1 MIANY
6 IHESEYDASN
16 VSNDR
21 ASCNPNC
28 SSYCLWDSC
37 HILIRRCILND
48 TEKRDAI
55 SLLHQVGATVNVSL
69 IYSYDEDETRALSKI
84 ERLLNSLISRV
95 EDL

>member
-1 MIANY
+1 
-6 IHESEYDASN
+6 

-21 ASCNPNC
+21 ASCGPSC
-28 SSYCLWDSC
+28 RGYCLWDSC
-37 HILIRRCILND
+37 NILMRRTTLND

-55 SLLHQVGATVNVSL
+55 SLLQQVGATVNVSL

-95 EDL
+95 GEL

>member
-6 IHESEYDASN
+6 IHESEYDASS

-21 ASCNPNC
+21 VDDHPDCR
-28 SSYCLWDSC
+28 SYCLWDSC
-37 HILIRRCILND
+37 NILMRRCILND

-55 SLLHQVGATVNVSL
+55 SLLQQVGATVNVSL
-69 IYSYDEDETRALSKI
+69 IYSYDKDETRALSKI

>member
-1 MIANY
+1 MIAHH

-21 ASCNPNC
+21 ASCNPSC
-28 SSYCLWDSC
+28 RSYCLWDSC
-37 HILIRRCILND
+37 NILMRRCILND

-55 SLLHQVGATVNVSL
+55 SLLQQVGATVNVSL
-69 IYSYDEDETRALSKI
+69 IYSYDEDETKALSKI

>member
-1 MIANY
+1 MIAHH

-21 ASCNPNC
+21 ASCNPSC
-28 SSYCLWDSC
+28 RSYCLWDSC
-37 HILIRRCILND
+37 NILMRRCILND

-55 SLLHQVGATVNVSL
+55 SLLQQVGATVNVSL